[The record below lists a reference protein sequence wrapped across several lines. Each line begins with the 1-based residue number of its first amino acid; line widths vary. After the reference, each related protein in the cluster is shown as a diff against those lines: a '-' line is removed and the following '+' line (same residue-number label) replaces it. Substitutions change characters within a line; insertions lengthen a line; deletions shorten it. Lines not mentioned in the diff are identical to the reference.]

1 MDAVLEKIKNFK
13 PPALD
18 VDQFTLEKQKYIK
31 TDPEG
36 AQIVEVSEI
45 VEEDEEAVFSIEQ
58 ENEYQD
64 MEQDEIEEDDDQE

>member
-1 MDAVLEKIKNFK
+1 MLEKIKNFK